1 VAPPAAAHAA
11 WRPHVASAV
20 RWASQRRGV
29 ISFAVRTPYGHWGW
43 HPRRTFP
50 SASVLKPM
58 LMASYLH
65 KRSVRHRALR
75 RSERRLLSPMI
86 RRSDNAAA
94 SEIFRRVGKG
104 GLRALAR
111 RAHMHRFTPASP
123 TWGDSRIDA
132 ADQARFFLSID
143 RLLPRRHRAYGMR
156 LLARIVPRQ
165 RWGIARVRPRGW
177 KLYFKGGW
185 GSGTGRVDHQVAL
198 LTRGERRVS
207 VAILTYADGTHAY
220 GKHTLRG
227 VARRLLRG
235 LSGH

>member
-1 VAPPAAAHAA
+1 
-11 WRPHVASAV
+11 
-20 RWASQRRGV
+20 
-29 ISFAVRTPYGHWGW
+29 
-43 HPRRTFP
+43 
-50 SASVLKPM
+50 VLKPM
-58 LMASYLH
+58 LLASYVH
-65 KRSVRHRALR
+65 KRSVRHRRLR
-75 RSERRLLSPMI
+75 AHERRLLSSMI

-94 SEIFRRVGKG
+94 SEIYRRVGNG

-111 RAHMHRFTPASP
+111 RAHMHRFTPAGP
-123 TWGDSRIDA
+123 VWGNSRIDA
-132 ADQARFFLSID
+132 ADQARFVLSID

-177 KLYFKGGW
+177 RLYFKGGW

-198 LTRGERRVS
+198 LTRGDRRVS
-207 VAILTYADGTHAY
+207 IAILTYADGTHAY

-235 LSGH
+235 L